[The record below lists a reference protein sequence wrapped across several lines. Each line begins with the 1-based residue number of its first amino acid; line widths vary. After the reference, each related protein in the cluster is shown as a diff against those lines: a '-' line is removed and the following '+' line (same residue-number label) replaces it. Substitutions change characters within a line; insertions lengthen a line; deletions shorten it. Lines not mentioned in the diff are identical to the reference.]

1 MARIPE
7 DTIQQVRDRVDIVDV
22 VGRVVSLKKAG
33 RNFKGLCPF
42 HEEKTPSFNVSPDRG
57 SYHCFGCGE
66 GGNAFGFLMKH
77 EGLAFPEA
85 VRSLAVEVGV
95 EIKEEAGGGAPS
107 VTEPVLAANL
117 AAQALYRRALMGEDG
132 AVARAYLAK
141 RGLDAEI
148 AERFG
153 IGYAPDRWDAVV
165 TVLQHEDIPAEI
177 GEAAGLLKARE
188 RGGHYD
194 MLRGRIS
201 FPIQDTRG
209 RVIGFGGRA
218 IGKDQEPKYLNSP
231 ESPVFHKR
239 RAFYGFPFALD
250 PIRKKDRVVV
260 VEGYFDWVA
269 LARAGVEEAVATC
282 GTALTEQHT
291 RDLRRRTRNVVL
303 LFDGDDA
310 GQRAMLRALET
321 LLPQGLRVS
330 AAGLPAGQDPDDL
343 LQNEGAEA
351 LVKRIDEAPPALNVA
366 IARAVAEGVSTPWER
381 ADAAEAVVPLLAL
394 VPDPVERAEFTRQ
407 LAMATGVEPRE
418 IEAATRKLQ
427 TGEGTG
433 EVVLQAGQRVRGPEH
448 RHFELAL
455 QVLLNH
461 PGLLAQAE
469 DLVECAPDPALGELA
484 REIASGASVDVLL
497 DRVEGEP
504 KQILSKLA
512 AEGLGDLEGEALA
525 ARALADALSRLH
537 ALREKR
543 EREQLNRR
551 LADDATLLAE
561 KNAELLNRRQRQSA
575 V

>member
-57 SYHCFGCGE
+57 TYHCFGCGE
-66 GGNAFGFLMKH
+66 GGNAFSFVMNH

-85 VRSLAVEVGV
+85 VRSLAAEVGI
-95 EIKEEAGGGAPS
+95 EIKTEAGDGSPG

-117 AAQALYRRALMGEDG
+117 VAQALYRRALMGEDG
-132 AVARAYLAK
+132 AAARAYLAE
-141 RGLDAEI
+141 RGLDREI

-165 TVLQHEDIPAEI
+165 SVLQHEGIPAEI
-177 GEAAGLLKARE
+177 GEAAGLLKERE
-188 RGGHYD
+188 RGGHFD

-218 IGKDQEPKYLNSP
+218 IGKDQQPKYLNTP

-250 PIRKKDRVVV
+250 PIRKCDRVVV

-282 GTALTEQHT
+282 GTALTEQHS

-310 GQRAMLRALET
+310 GQRAMLRALEI
-321 LLPQGLRVS
+321 LLPQGMRVS
-330 AAGLPAGQDPDDL
+330 AVGLPAGQDPDDL
-343 LQNEGAEA
+343 LRNEGAEA
-351 LVKRIDEAPPALNVA
+351 LRKRINEAPPALDVA
-366 IARAVAEGVSTPWER
+366 IARAVAEGISTPWER
-381 ADAAEAVVPLLAL
+381 ADAATAVVPLLAL

-418 IEAATRKLQ
+418 IEAATRKIQ
-427 TGEGTG
+427 TGEGSA

-448 RHFELAL
+448 RHFELVL
-455 QVLLNH
+455 QVLLSH
-461 PGLLAQAE
+461 PELLAKAE
-469 DLVECAPDPALGELA
+469 DLVLCAPDPALGEVA
-484 REIASGASVDVLL
+484 REIASGARADVLL
-497 DRVEGEP
+497 DRLEGEP

-512 AEGLGDLEGEALA
+512 AEGLGDLEDR
-525 ARALADALSRLH
+525 ARAAQALTDALSRLR
-537 ALREKR
+537 ALRDKR

-561 KNAELLNRRQRQSA
+561 KNAELLNRRQRHSA